1 MLRKIIPFAI
11 ALFLSSQVFAFHI
24 IGGEMIYKRLTGNNF
39 EVTLKL
45 YRDCSNPE
53 AAPFDDPLQIYVYN
67 AVGVLVDSMVLY
79 FPGSD
84 PIDPEIV
91 NPCMTVAPDLC
102 VQEAIYV
109 GTINLPPSI
118 GGYDLVYQ
126 RCCRNS
132 TIINI
137 VDPIQAGTTYTEH
150 IPDPGTVINSS
161 PEFNNLPP
169 IALCAGYPFAFSH
182 AATDPD
188 GDVLVY
194 KFFTPYIGAT
204 YDFPDPSPASAP
216 PFDNVVFVPPF
227 SETYPIASSPA
238 FTLGSSTGWLAGTPS
253 DLGQFVVGIAVEEY
267 RSGVKI
273 GTHYRDFQFNVTD
286 CTPDIVASAPPEINN
301 CTDYTVVFE
310 NSSIGTDDF
319 YWDFGV
325 DGITTDVSTDETPVY
340 TYPDT
345 GTYTVTLIAFPGFD
359 CSDTTYLTVHIYPQL
374 IADIAFDNTCA
385 QSPVSFLDMSTTD
398 FGTLTS
404 WQWNYGDGW
413 GSSEQNPSY
422 AYEEPGDYM
431 LIFMVENSVGCVA
444 EIYDTITIYPLPFA
458 GIATDS
464 ACLHT
469 VGTVLDATVVLAGND
484 IVDWQWEMEP
494 DQFYTGESF
503 DYLFDTAGAYIVHL
517 TATTDKGCVDDITD
531 TIIVNP
537 QVVAGMLVDTIICEG
552 DSVQVFASGGTV
564 YSWEPTTDVSNP
576 AAPDPWLSPET
587 STVYGVVVS
596 DGCTSDTAFM
606 QLEILPAPEVTAGP
620 DTIVYHGHEVAM
632 YATGASAYSWEPPDG
647 LSDPFSPDP
656 IALPDVTTLYL
667 VTGTAE
673 NGCLGTDTALVY
685 IIPNCF
691 RFATVNAFSPNND
704 GINDRFRFVTD
715 GDDGLVGMEIYNRW
729 GQLIFTTS
737 DITNGWDGTDGKGDP
752 QEVGSY
758 LYVIYTSCD
767 GKEQRLSGS
776 VTLLR

>member
-1 MLRKIIPFAI
+1 MFRKYLPLIL
-11 ALFLSSQVFAFHI
+11 ALALCNKVFAFHI
-24 IGGEMIYKRLTGNNF
+24 IGGEMIYKRLTGNDF
-39 EVTLKL
+39 EITLKI

-67 AVGVLVDSMVLY
+67 ASGILVDSLVLF

-84 PIDPEIV
+84 NIDPEIV

-109 GTINLPPSI
+109 GNINLPPSI

-137 VDPIQAGTTYTEH
+137 YDPIQTGTTYTEH
-150 IPDPGTVINSS
+150 IPDPGILINSS

-188 GDVLVY
+188 GDALVY
-194 KFFTPYIGAT
+194 KFFTPYNGAS
-204 YDFPDPSPASAP
+204 YDLPDPAPASPP
-216 PFDNVVFVPPF
+216 PFNHVIFVPPF
-227 SETYPIASSPA
+227 NESYQIASSPA
-238 FTLGSSTGWLAGTPS
+238 FTLGSTTGWLAGTPS
-253 DLGQFVVGIAVEEY
+253 DLGQFVVGVAVEEY
-267 RSGVKI
+267 RGGVLI

-301 CTDYTVVFE
+301 CTDFTVLFDNE
-310 NSSIGTDDF
+310 SIGTDDF

-325 DGITTDVSTDETPVY
+325 PGVTDDNSTEDNPVY

-345 GTYTVTLIAFPGFD
+345 GTYTVMLIAFPGTD
-359 CSDTTYLTVHIYPQL
+359 CSDTTFTTVHIYPQL
-374 IADIAFDNTCA
+374 IPGISFENTCA
-385 QSPVSFLDMSTTD
+385 GSPVNFMDISTTD
-398 FGTLTS
+398 FGTITS

-413 GSSEQNPSY
+413 GSSEQNPVYS
-422 AYEEPGDYM
+422 YEEPGNYM
-431 LIFMVENSVGCVA
+431 LIFTVENSVGCIA
-444 EIYDTITIYPLPFA
+444 EIYDTITIYHLPFA
-458 GIATDS
+458 DVATDS

-469 VGTVLDATVVLAGND
+469 SGTVFDASVVLAGND

-494 DQFYTGESF
+494 DQYFSGESF
-503 DYLFDTAGAYIVHL
+503 DYYFDTAGVYLINL
-517 TATTDKGCVDDITD
+517 TVTTDKGCVDSILD

-537 QVVAGMLVDTIICEG
+537 QVVAGLLNDTVICEG
-552 DSVQVFASGGTV
+552 DSVQVFASGGT
-564 YSWEPTTDVSNP
+564 YYAWEPPSGVSDP
-576 AAPDPWLSPET
+576 SSPEPWLSPDE
-587 STVYGVVVS
+587 STVYGVIVT

-606 QLEILPAPEVTAGP
+606 QVEILPAPHVIAGP
-620 DTIVYHGHEVAM
+620 DTIVYHGQEVAM
-632 YATGASAYSWEPPDG
+632 YANGASSFNWEPPDG
-647 LSDPFSPDP
+647 LSDPLSPNP

-673 NGCLGTDTALVY
+673 NGCISTDTALVY

-691 RFATVNAFSPNND
+691 NFATVNAFSPNDD
-704 GINDRFRFVTD
+704 GVNDRFRFITA
-715 GDDGLVGMEIYNRW
+715 GDDGLVSMEIYNRW
-729 GQLIFTTS
+729 GKMIFNTN
-737 DITNGWDGTDGKGDP
+737 DIDAGWDGTDGNGHP
-752 QEVGSY
+752 QELGSY
-758 LYVIYTSCD
+758 IYVIYTSCD